1 MNDEW
6 SELGDEIAEERRMRA
21 QEIEQEM
28 RAARKDYIFEES
40 KEDILSRWYKNRN
53 DAEDALGSQLSRA
66 WDKYCKDAFD
76 FSQQANPNP
85 DRAIWQQTLAR
96 SIDMS
101 ETHTVQN
108 RRVYVD
114 TSGDVRLDQ
123 MSIDQILKMIKK
135 HKEIIKELEDYD
147 SEALKTDVMQAR
159 VKRHG
164 DVIQAFRDELS
175 QRSAED

>member
-1 MNDEW
+1 
-6 SELGDEIAEERRMRA
+6 
-21 QEIEQEM
+21 
-28 RAARKDYIFEES
+28 
-40 KEDILSRWYKNRN
+40 
-53 DAEDALGSQLSRA
+53 
-66 WDKYCKDAFD
+66 
-76 FSQQANPNP
+76 
-85 DRAIWQQTLAR
+85 
-96 SIDMS
+96 MS